1 MSNEAGSSSCE
12 LGKGVAYLRGDVIVL
27 EWEKNKYAKEV
38 HLELLGNVKGPLE
51 ILGYDCKVK
60 ANGKV
65 LSFLLI
71 TLSCQS
77 AGAEEI
83 AS

>member
-1 MSNEAGSSSCE
+1 MTAACE

-38 HLELLGNVKGPLE
+38 HLELLGNVKGSLE
-51 ILGYDCKVK
+51 ILGYECKVR

-65 LSFLLI
+65 SSFLLV

-83 AS
+83 ADWGA